1 MFIVSPSVLSADF
14 ANLGR
19 DIEAVHKAGAEYIH
33 LDVMDGMFVPNM
45 SFGAPVIAS
54 IRKAS
59 DIVFD
64 VHLMITEPGR
74 YIKDFVKAGAD
85 IITIHYESCD
95 DPHAVIRQIK
105 EHGVRAAIS
114 LKPATPAEAIF
125 PMMKDL
131 DMVLV
136 MTVEP
141 GFGGQK
147 MMPDMLPKIRAIR
160 QYAIENGMADLE
172 IEVDGGITADNVH
185 LMTEAGANV
194 IVAGS
199 AIFNAN
205 DPAAVIADMK
215 KAAAAHPYLA

>member
-19 DIEAVHKAGAEYIH
+19 DICAVHAAGSDYIH

-74 YIKDFVKAGAD
+74 YINDFVKAGAD
-85 IITIHYESCD
+85 IITIHYESCA
-95 DPHAVIRQIK
+95 DPLSVIRTIK
-105 EHGVRAAIS
+105 EKGVKAAIS

-125 PMMKDL
+125 PMLEEL

-147 MMPDMLPKIRAIR
+147 MMPDMLEKVRAIR
-160 QYAIENGMADLE
+160 RYAIEHGMPDLD
-172 IEVDGGITADNVH
+172 IEVDGGITAENVH
-185 LMTEAGANV
+185 LMTEAGANIV
-194 IVAGS
+194 VAGS
-199 AIFNAN
+199 AIFNAAN
-205 DPAAVIADMK
+205 PAQVIADMK
-215 KAAAAHPYLA
+215 TAAAAHPFVG